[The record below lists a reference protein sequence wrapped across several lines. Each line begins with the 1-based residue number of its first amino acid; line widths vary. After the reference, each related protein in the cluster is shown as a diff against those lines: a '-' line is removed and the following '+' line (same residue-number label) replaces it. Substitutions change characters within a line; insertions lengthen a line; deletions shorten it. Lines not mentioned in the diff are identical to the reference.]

1 MKMKRNSMQLLKAAI
16 YKYGPTSRS
25 RLAELLEV
33 TPPTITNNI
42 SALMAEG
49 LVEEISSAGS
59 KSLGRKP
66 IDVDYIADA
75 RYVLGLELGPYFT
88 VLAICNLKGEV
99 VLTKRRESAPMD
111 YETMLAAVTG
121 WIQELVSESGIGQ
134 NRFIGIGAAVP
145 GFIEKNSNTIRQCY
159 RSSWN
164 GKNLSEDLSARLRLP
179 VILVNNAQARAIH
192 VDLLDSSVTT
202 DMFAYFYV
210 SYGIACP
217 LIIKNGLLSSE
228 ILGAGEV
235 GHMTMDQNGRQC
247 DVCGKLGCLE
257 AYASERAI
265 SQRCLE
271 AIALGVDT
279 ALSDLSPGTKDFNIK
294 DILKAQALGDQL
306 ACRVMND
313 AIMYLGL
320 AMANIINFISP
331 PLFIID
337 SYMLKPEQNRR
348 QLLAVISKNV
358 YSFSNN
364 DIDIRFIEYDSCTS
378 AVGAAA
384 HALEHFFI
392 DL

>member
-49 LVEEISSAGS
+49 LVEEMSSAGS
-59 KSLGRKP
+59 KCLGRKP
-66 IDVDYIADA
+66 IDVDYIANA
-75 RYVLGLELGPYFT
+75 RHVLGIELGPYFT
-88 VLAICNLKGEV
+88 ILVICDLKGQV
-99 VLTKRRESAPMD
+99 VLKKKCDIAPME
-111 YETMLAAVTG
+111 YEKMLTAVSG
-121 WIQELVSESGIGQ
+121 WIGELIQESSIPVDS
-134 NRFIGIGAAVP
+134 FIGIGVAVP
-145 GFIEKNSNTIRQCY
+145 GFIESDSGTIRQCY
-159 RSSWN
+159 RASWN
-164 GKNLSEDLSARLRLP
+164 GKNMSKDLSGLLDLP

-192 VDLLDSSVTT
+192 VDLLDASVTT

-210 SYGIACP
+210 SHGIACP

-265 SQRCLE
+265 SKRCQE
-271 AIALGVDT
+271 AMELGVST
-279 ALSDLSPGTKDFNIK
+279 ALQDLSPDASHFNIK

-364 DIDIRFIEYDSCTS
+364 DIDIRFIEYDSYTS

-384 HALEHFFI
+384 HALERFFI